1 MSVYIKQ
8 NTHKH
13 SKLYSIEKSVKVI
26 YINCT
31 NGEEQK
37 KSYVKNN
44 VEVNWNTDY
53 KSETYKTYTIKMIA
67 KDERVSYARFEY
79 VAFVIIR

>member
-1 MSVYIKQ
+1 MGSVYKKE
-8 NTHKH
+8 NTH
-13 SKLYSIEKSVKVI
+13 SKLYSIEKSIKAI

-31 NGEEQK
+31 NGKEQE

-67 KDERVSYARFEY
+67 KNEWVSYGRF
-79 VAFVIIR
+79 

>member
-1 MSVYIKQ
+1 MGSVYIKQ
-8 NTHKH
+8 NTH
-13 SKLYSIEKSVKVI
+13 SKLYSTEKSIKAI

-31 NGEEQK
+31 NGKEQE

-67 KDERVSYARFEY
+67 KNEWVSYGRF
-79 VAFVIIR
+79 

>member
-1 MSVYIKQ
+1 M
-8 NTHKH
+8 
-13 SKLYSIEKSVKVI
+13 YSIEKSIKVI

>member
-8 NTHKH
+8 NTPKH
-13 SKLYSIEKSVKVI
+13 SKLYSTDKSIKAI

-31 NGEEQK
+31 NGKDQK

-44 VEVNWNTDY
+44 AEVNWNTDY

-67 KDERVSYARFEY
+67 KNEWVSYGRF
-79 VAFVIIR
+79 